1 MPKNISQSLTS
12 GNTSVTQRSWKL
24 QIALWTLWTM
34 AVLGAGMHYMWS
46 HATQPHTLVGLII
59 RCLLVG
65 LIGLSVVT
73 KLEMHFEPQRFF

>member
-1 MPKNISQSLTS
+1 
-12 GNTSVTQRSWKL
+12 
-24 QIALWTLWTM
+24 M